1 MLTERKSLRF
11 DQCSS
16 LEIILGQLVDIYGGS
31 RNGISRAT
39 RLSGELLNAR
49 VRKSKSYTEKRKEL
63 SCDQHSTIS
72 LYRPDVFLEYGACA
86 GRSLAMLVRSDPYP
100 EDLIFSPLRADS
112 HDPHVNDMRPQGVL
126 SFA

>member
-49 VRKSKSYTEKRKEL
+49 IRILEKRKEL
-63 SCDQHSTIS
+63 SCDLHSTIS
-72 LYRPDVFLEYGACA
+72 LYRPGVSLVESMEHVQEGF
-86 GRSLAMLVRSDPYP
+86 LAMLGRSDPYP
-100 EDLIFSPLRADS
+100 GE
-112 HDPHVNDMRPQGVL
+112 PHL
-126 SFA
+126 FAAARG